1 MQKIV
6 NTKKMKILGV
16 DPGTSQ
22 TGWVLY
28 NTITH
33 SIEDSGVTENE
44 EFLNSVIETQDYDII
59 AIERIA
65 SYGMPIGTDTIR
77 TIEYIGRYWQKVLD
91 SKKNVRVE
99 LFYKKVDINPSICG
113 SNKAKD
119 ANIRQAIIDMFPKT
133 GGGSNPAVGTSKQ
146 PGALYG
152 ISTHK
157 WAALAV
163 ALTCAIKNK
172 LIEVKIY

>member
-1 MQKIV
+1 
-6 NTKKMKILGV
+6 MKIIGV

-22 TGWVLY
+22 TGWVIY
-28 NTITH
+28 NTISH
-33 SIEDSGVTENE
+33 SVENSGVTDNE
-44 EFLNSVIETQDYDII
+44 EFLNSVIENEDYDIM

-65 SYGMPIGTDTIR
+65 SYGMPIGAETIR

-91 SKKNVRVE
+91 SNKISAKVE
-99 LFYKKVDINPSICG
+99 LFYKKVDINPTICG

-119 ANIRQAIIDMFPKT
+119 ANIRQAIMDMFPKN
-133 GGGSNPAVGTSKQ
+133 GGGSNPSVGTSKQ
-146 PGALYG
+146 PGVLYG
-152 ISTHK
+152 IGTHK

-172 LIEVKIY
+172 LITLKIY

>member
-1 MQKIV
+1 
-6 NTKKMKILGV
+6 MKILGV

-22 TGWVLY
+22 TGWVIY
-28 NTITH
+28 DTVTH
-33 SIEDSGVTENE
+33 SVEDSGVTENE
-44 EFLNSVIETQDYDII
+44 EFLNFVIETQDYDIM

-65 SYGMPIGTDTIR
+65 SYGMPIGADTIR
-77 TIEYIGRYWQKVLD
+77 TIEYIGRYWQKVLN

-99 LFYKKVDINPSICG
+99 LFYKKVDINPYICG

-119 ANIRQAIIDMFPKT
+119 ANILQDIIDMFPKT
-133 GGGSNPAVGTSKQ
+133 GGGSNPAIGTSKQ

>member
-1 MQKIV
+1 
-6 NTKKMKILGV
+6 MKILGV

-28 NTITH
+28 NSVNH
-33 SIEDSGVTENE
+33 AVEDSGFVENDF
-44 EFLNSVIETQDYDII
+44 FLDSLIEALDYDVM
-59 AIERIA
+59 AVERIA
-65 SYGMPIGTDTIR
+65 SYGMPIGAETIR

-91 SKKNVRVE
+91 VKKGVSKVE
-99 LFYKKVDINPSICG
+99 LFYKKVDINPTICG

-119 ANIRQAIIDMFPKT
+119 ANIRQAIMDMFPKT
-133 GGGSNPAVGTSKQ
+133 GGGSNPVVGTAKN
-146 PGALYG
+146 PGVLYG

-172 LIEVKIY
+172 LIEIKIY

>member
-1 MQKIV
+1 
-6 NTKKMKILGV
+6 MKILGV
-16 DPGTSQ
+16 DPGTTQ
-22 TGWVLY
+22 TGWVIY
-28 NTITH
+28 NSVKH

-44 EFLNSVIETQDYDII
+44 DFLNTLIESLDYDIM

-65 SYGMPIGTDTIR
+65 SYGMPIGAETIR
-77 TIEYIGRYWQKVLD
+77 TIEYIGRYWQKTED
-91 SKKNVRVE
+91 IKGDKAKVE
-99 LFYKKVDINPSICG
+99 LFYKKVDINPTICG

-119 ANIRQAIIDMFPKT
+119 ANIRQAIMDMFPKN
-133 GGGSNPAVGTSKQ
+133 GGGSNPSVGTSKQ

-152 ISTHK
+152 ITTHK

-172 LIEVKIY
+172 LITIKIY